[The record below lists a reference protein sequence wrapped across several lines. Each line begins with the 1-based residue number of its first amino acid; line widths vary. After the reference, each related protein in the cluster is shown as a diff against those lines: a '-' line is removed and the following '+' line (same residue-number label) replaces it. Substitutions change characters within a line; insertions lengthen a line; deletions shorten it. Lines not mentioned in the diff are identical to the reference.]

1 MGNLKEMPHNSRDG
15 GERRHYAF
23 ILLLVLIN
31 HIILADNRSR
41 VHGRFACNYEPG
53 EIPKASM
60 FRRYEDEGERSGV
73 SEAIFEV
80 AEERGERRGAS
91 GD

>member
-1 MGNLKEMPHNSRDG
+1 MENLKEMPHNSRDG

-53 EIPKASM
+53 EIRKESM
-60 FRRYEDEGERSGV
+60 FRRYEDEDDLWIE
-73 SEAIFEV
+73 
-80 AEERGERRGAS
+80 
-91 GD
+91 